1 VQVNPEE
8 AFVLF
13 SLFDVN
19 QDGNISYDEFLRG
32 VVGEMN
38 QARKQLVRRAFE
50 KLDRNG
56 SGQVDLDEIKQLYNA
71 K

>member
-1 VQVNPEE
+1 MQVNPEE